1 MQNYQPYPYQQAPQQ
16 QIVKV
21 YKASWPSYSAVKSFQ
36 HDAQKMALQGWR
48 VVSQSSMEK
57 VSLGRKGITVVY
69 VR

>member
-1 MQNYQPYPYQQAPQQ
+1 MSQPYQQRPAEQM
-16 QIVKV
+16 IKV

-36 HDAQKMALQGWR
+36 RDAKKLAKQGWR
-48 VVSQSSMEK
+48 VQSQSPLEK